1 MRRETFLKSD
11 IFKRLLSFFDD
22 YFMRAYPLPEI
33 MAKVGKIIV
42 SLNFDDILDE
52 YKFRINKF
60 IAKLPSQDSFAPVF
74 YYMMGIFEGLE
85 QGNIMKYSWARLK
98 RHLNLANFFS

>member
-1 MRRETFLKSD
+1 
-11 IFKRLLSFFDD
+11 
-22 YFMRAYPLPEI
+22 MRAYPIPEI

-60 IAKLPSQDSFAPVF
+60 IAKLPSQDFAPVF
-74 YYMMGIFEGLE
+74 YYMMGIF
-85 QGNIMKYSWARLK
+85 
-98 RHLNLANFFS
+98 